1 MSRLGKMMF
10 VVGLA
15 VSPSLLAQGAED
27 AAPVEIHIDQHCHIV
42 TVDPSAPPDAAHKST
57 GLRFSRDNFVCHLE
71 SKHVSQQEAD
81 EPDGSGGSVR
91 KLVTI
96 REQEYVLHDAENVPV
111 TFVVAHHLAA
121 GWSVDSD
128 PQPTEMQGHTA
139 IFRVNAVPGQTVR
152 LHVGIRR

>member
-1 MSRLGKMMF
+1 MNRLGKMMV

-15 VSPSLLAQGAED
+15 VSPSLLAQGAGD
-27 AAPVEIHIDQHCHIV
+27 VAPVEIHIDQHCHIV
-42 TVDPSAPPDAAHKST
+42 TVDPSAPPDVAHKST
-57 GLRFSRDNFVCHLE
+57 GLRFSKDDFVCHLE

-81 EPDGSGGSVR
+81 EPDGSGGTVR
-91 KLVTI
+91 KMVTI

-111 TFVVAHHLAA
+111 TFVVAHHLAS
-121 GWSVDSD
+121 GWSVDSE

-152 LHVGIRR
+152 LHVGIRK